1 MTDTPHRRGA
11 DRTEAIM
18 RTTLELGQ
26 EIGYAKLSIEA
37 VAARAGASKQTIYR
51 RWSSKG
57 AMLLDSL
64 LSLNKSGLDYPDT
77 GDIAADLRAQIYAA
91 VDLLAR
97 PPFGPLLKALIG
109 EAQYDPQVAA
119 TLNERL
125 ITPQA
130 DKTVARLRAARDQG
144 QLSPGFDLDLAMAIL
159 SGPLYFQLLI
169 TQEELTYE
177 YVDRI
182 LDALFAGMGPPPRT
196 QESRVRPPSSPA
208 SPVS

>member
-1 MTDTPHRRGA
+1 MTDKRSQRAA

-37 VAARAGASKQTIYR
+37 VAARAGAGKHTIYR
-51 RWSSKG
+51 RWPSKG
-57 AMLLDSL
+57 ALLLDSL
-64 LSLNKSGLDYPDT
+64 LSLNEAGLDYPDT
-77 GDIAADLRAQIYAA
+77 GDIVTDLRVQIHAA

-97 PPFGPLLKALIG
+97 PPFGPLFQALIG
-109 EAQYDPQVAA
+109 EAQHEPQVAA
-119 TLNERL
+119 ALNERF
-125 ITPQA
+125 IAPQA

-144 QLSPGFDLDLAMAIL
+144 QLSPQFDLELAMAIL

-169 TQEELTYE
+169 TQEPLTHE

-182 LDALFAGMGPPPRT
+182 LDALFTGLGPT
-196 QESRVRPPSSPA
+196 HA
-208 SPVS
+208 Y